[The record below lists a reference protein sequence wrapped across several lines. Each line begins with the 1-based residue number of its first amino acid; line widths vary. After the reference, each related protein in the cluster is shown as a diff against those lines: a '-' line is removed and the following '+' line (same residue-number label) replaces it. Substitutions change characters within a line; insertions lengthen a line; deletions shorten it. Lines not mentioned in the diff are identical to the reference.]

1 MAFLPMKRFAPYL
14 VLLAAML
21 WATDAP
27 FRVHLTKGLPVGFIV
42 LVEHFFD
49 CLILLPLLVR
59 QWTEIRSLDRKKW
72 AASLTIGIGGSAL
85 ATLAFTASFA
95 YVSPSV
101 AILLQKLQPLVAI
114 SLAAVLLKERI
125 TPMFAVWAVLALTG
139 GYLIS
144 FPTLDPGI
152 AFFGEASGTVKG
164 VALALVAT
172 VLWGASTVFGK
183 YVLAG
188 AHFHTMTTL
197 RFFTAFLF
205 LLVWV
210 PVMGGGVELSA
221 VSAMDWGYLAII
233 AVTSGVV
240 SLYIYYRGLRN
251 CPASVATLAEL
262 GFPIAAVLV
271 NRAFLDEKL
280 MPVQLIGMA
289 MILFAMW
296 RLGRVRG
303 KDA

>member
-1 MAFLPMKRFAPYL
+1 MKRFAPYL

-27 FRVHLTKGLPVGFIV
+27 FRVHLTKDLPVGFIV

-49 CLILLPLLVR
+49 CLVLLPLLLR
-59 QWTEIRSLDRKKW
+59 QWSEMRSLSGKRW
-72 AASLTIGIGGSAL
+72 AAVIGIGVGGSAL

-95 YVSPSV
+95 HISPSV

-114 SLAAVLLKERI
+114 SLAAVLLQEKI
-125 TPMFAVWAVLALTG
+125 TPRFALWAVLALVG

-144 FPTLDPGI
+144 FPTLNPGI
-152 AFFGEASGTVKG
+152 TFFGEISGTVKG
-164 VALALVAT
+164 VLLALTAT
-172 VLWGASTVFGK
+172 VLWGASTVLGK
-183 YVLAG
+183 YVLSG
-188 AHFHTMTTL
+188 VHFHTMTTL

-210 PVMGGGVELSA
+210 PVTGGGVVLSS
-221 VSAMDWGYLAII
+221 VSPTDWVFLAII

-240 SLYIYYRGLRN
+240 SLYIYYMGLRD

-262 GFPIAAVLV
+262 GFPLAAVLV
-271 NRAFLDEKL
+271 NWIFLSDKL
-280 MPVQLIGMA
+280 VPMQILGMVLI
-289 MILFAMW
+289 LVAMW
-296 RLGRVRG
+296 RVGQKEKALQS
-303 KDA
+303 

>member
-1 MAFLPMKRFAPYL
+1 MKRSATYL

-27 FRVHLTKGLPVGFIV
+27 FRVHLTKDLPVGFIV
-42 LVEHFFD
+42 LAEHFFD
-49 CLILLPLLVR
+49 CLILLPLLLR
-59 QWTEIRSLDRKKW
+59 QWREIRSLNRRQW
-72 AASLTIGIGGSAL
+72 AAILAIGIGGSAL

-95 YVSPSV
+95 SVSPSV

-114 SLAAVLLKERI
+114 SLAAVLLHEKI
-125 TPMFAVWAVLALTG
+125 TPRFAVWAILALSG

-164 VALALVAT
+164 VALALTAT
-172 VLWGASTVFGK
+172 VLWGASTVLGK
-183 YVLAG
+183 YVLSG

-210 PVMGGGVELSA
+210 PVTGGGVDPSA
-221 VSAMDWGYLAII
+221 VPAMDWGYLAII

-262 GFPIAAVLV
+262 GFPIAAVAI
-271 NRAFLDEKL
+271 NRAFLDEQL
-280 MPVQLIGMA
+280 VPVQLIGMA

-296 RLGRVRG
+296 RLGKGRAVG
-303 KDA
+303 DE

>member
-1 MAFLPMKRFAPYL
+1 MKRFAPYL

-27 FRVHLTKGLPVGFIV
+27 FRVHLTKDLPVGFIV

-49 CLILLPLLVR
+49 CIILLPLLIR
-59 QWTEIRSLDRKKW
+59 QWTEIRSLGRKRW
-72 AASLTIGIGGSAL
+72 AAVIGIGVGGSAL

-95 YVSPSV
+95 YISPSV

-114 SLAAVLLKERI
+114 TLAAVLLKEKI
-125 TPMFAVWAVLALTG
+125 TPRFALWAVLALAG

-144 FPTLDPGI
+144 FPTLNPGI
-152 AFFGEASGTVKG
+152 SFFGEMSGTLKG
-164 VALALVAT
+164 VLLALSAT
-172 VLWGASTVFGK
+172 VLWGASTVLGK
-183 YVLAG
+183 YVLNG
-188 AHFHTMTTL
+188 VHFHTMTTL

-210 PVMGGGVELSA
+210 PVTGGGVELAS

-233 AVTSGVV
+233 AMTSGVV
-240 SLYIYYRGLRN
+240 SLYIYYRGLRD

-262 GFPIAAVLV
+262 GFPIAAVLI

-280 MPVQLIGMA
+280 LPVQILGMVL
-289 MILFAMW
+289 ILFAMW
-296 RLGRVRG
+296 RLGRRNTLEDRG
-303 KDA
+303 

>member
-1 MAFLPMKRFAPYL
+1 MKRLAPYL

-27 FRVHLTKGLPVGFIV
+27 FRVHLTKDLPVGFIV

-49 CLILLPLLVR
+49 CLVLFPLLLR
-59 QWTEIRSLDRKKW
+59 QWKEIRALDRKKW
-72 AASLTIGIGGSAL
+72 SAILAIGVGGSAL

-114 SLAAVLLKERI
+114 SLAGVMLKERI
-125 TPMFAVWAVLALTG
+125 TSRFALWAALALAG

-144 FPTLDPGI
+144 FPALDPGI

-164 VALALVAT
+164 VVLALVAT
-172 VLWGASTVFGK
+172 VLWGASTVLGK
-183 YVLAG
+183 YVLNG
-188 AHFHTMTTL
+188 VHFHAMTTL

-210 PVMGGGVELSA
+210 PATGGGVELSS

-240 SLYIYYRGLRN
+240 SLFIYYRGLKD

-262 GFPIAAVLV
+262 GFPIAAVII
-271 NRAFLDEKL
+271 NRVFLDEKL
-280 MPVQLIGMA
+280 VPMQILGMMLI
-289 MILFAMW
+289 LVAMW
-296 RLGRVRG
+296 RLG
-303 KDA
+303 KKSEAPSS